1 MVVNITQFLI
11 TRARINMYNSKSKKV
26 VSPMLPQTTE
36 HDNKVVDII
45 KKYFI
50 ETSIHGLKY
59 IFEGKRVVLERL
71 FWIIACLT
79 LWTCAILLI
88 YQVSSF

>member
-1 MVVNITQFLI
+1 
-11 TRARINMYNSKSKKV
+11 
-26 VSPMLPQTTE
+26 MLPQNE
-36 HDNKVVDII
+36 DEDNKIVDII

-59 IFEGKRVVLERL
+59 IFEGKRVFIERL
-71 FWIIACLT
+71 FWIIACLS

-88 YQVSSF
+88 YQVSTYTVTFF